1 MDGRESFA
9 AYEIRWATRGQSIP
23 PQLGEG
29 DDAKTLNLEPAGD
42 LNELKLE
49 IFDSLKEALGGDK
62 DDDGSVTSASAPV
75 DPALD
80 PAPASASDDA
90 PASGDA
96 RQEVVD
102 ISLGDRIVDQVGAA
116 LVVEADASNVDHN
129 KKNRRVEVKVFPLEK
144 E

>member
-49 IFDSLKEALGGDK
+49 IFDSVK
-62 DDDGSVTSASAPV
+62 DHTMIAPPQV
-75 DPALD
+75 IPHNFEIN
-80 PAPASASDDA
+80 SDL
-90 PASGDA
+90 
-96 RQEVVD
+96 QT
-102 ISLGDRIVDQVGAA
+102 
-116 LVVEADASNVDHN
+116 
-129 KKNRRVEVKVFPLEK
+129 
-144 E
+144 